1 RRYRRSTACGRG
13 WAERGARARL
23 QDHRWRS
30 EEPGNQALAAVLP
43 HFRSADV
50 VTAVQ
55 VKWLRRICRRV
66 RRKAMIRDVM
76 VWLDGGVSDEIRLA
90 AVADI
95 SRRLDSQVV
104 IGLFLN
110 PLPLPVAVDGDLA
123 GAVATADLLDRAR
136 ELGDKTE
143 ALLAKRRSE

>member
-1 RRYRRSTACGRG
+1 MALS
-13 WAERGARARL
+13 RL
-23 QDHRWRS
+23 SSSQ
-30 EEPGNQALAAVLP
+30 EG
-43 HFRSADV
+43 
-50 VTAVQ
+50 
-55 VKWLRRICRRV
+55 
-66 RRKAMIRDVM
+66 AMIRDVM
-76 VWLDGGVSDEIRLA
+76 VWLDGGISDEIRLA

-143 ALLAKRRSE
+143 ALLAKRLAKLERPAEIRRFDALADDI